1 MSRATQGPRVIAVGG
16 GKGGVG
22 KSLVAANLAVAMAL
36 AGHRTVAIDLD
47 LGAAN
52 LHTLLGMERTSAT
65 LHDVLDGT
73 LDGFEAAAVATP
85 IHGLRLVAGT
95 NGRPGAANPNGG
107 QKARLIRQVRKLDA
121 EVVVVDLG
129 AGTAFNPV
137 DFFLGADLRVL
148 VVTPE
153 LGALQN
159 AYGFAKAALYRDL
172 LRLAADEHEAQ
183 LFERSRESRTRLSEV
198 LADVA
203 KERPALATAARRHV
217 AAFGGC
223 IVGNQVLEPRDVN
236 VPRALERLL
245 ADFLGLE
252 VPVIAGLKA
261 SRPIRDSIQRRRPFV
276 LDGGAEESAR
286 QLHAAAKWLLE
297 ADVEALRYLRDD
309 LDESILPTNPPSAVE
324 VPSRL
329 ELPAP
334 EAESHLRHEG
344 RRQVDL
350 PAQLLVEGAAHP
362 ARVKDL
368 SEGGA
373 LVQAQLQLPVGG
385 RVALLVPSLWRGGRP
400 VEVRHAD
407 CGAFGLK
414 FLDLPALTAAG

>member
-1 MSRATQGPRVIAVGG
+1 MARATQGPRVIAVGG

-22 KSLVAANLAVAMAL
+22 KSLIAANLAVAMAL
-36 AGHRTVAIDLD
+36 AGRETVAIDLD

-52 LHTLLGMERTSAT
+52 LHTLLGLERTSAT

-85 IHGLRLVAGT
+85 IHRLRLVAGT

-107 QKARLIRQVRKLDA
+107 QKARLIKQARRLDA
-121 EVVVVDLG
+121 EVVVLDLG
-129 AGTAFNPV
+129 AGTSFNPV

-153 LGALQN
+153 LGSLQN
-159 AYGFAKAALYRDL
+159 AYGFAKAALYRDVQ
-172 LRLAADEHEAQ
+172 RLAADDVETA

-223 IVGNQVLEPRDVN
+223 IIGNQVLEPRDVT

-245 ADFLGLE
+245 GDFLGLD
-252 VPVIAGLKA
+252 VPVIASLKA

-276 LDGGAEESAR
+276 LDAGAEESSR

-297 ADVEALRYLRDD
+297 SDVEALRYLRDD
-309 LDESILPTNPPSAVE
+309 LDESILPAAPGA
-324 VPSRL
+324 
-329 ELPAP
+329 LPAAPPP
-334 EAESHLRHEG
+334 ETSTHLRHEH
-344 RRQVDL
+344 RLLVDL
-350 PAQLLVEGAAHP
+350 PGQLLLDGTPHAA
-362 ARVKDL
+362 RLKDL
-368 SEGGA
+368 SEGGG
-373 LVQAQLQLPVGG
+373 LVQAQLELAIGC
-385 RVALLVPSLWRGGRP
+385 RLALAVPALWRGARP
-400 VEVRHAD
+400 VEIRHSD
-407 CGAFGLK
+407 RGAFGVR
-414 FLDLPALTAAG
+414 FLDVPALELPS